1 MSIKGYKQQIIEAL
15 ADLSERD
22 LERMIVNAFE
32 AAERGNP
39 YASGANDALGALLG
53 AYDVEDTA
61 HSLEYVNERSPL
73 QGALGGV
80 R

>member
-1 MSIKGYKQQIIEAL
+1 MVKGYKQQIIEAL
-15 ADLSERD
+15 DEISEHD

-39 YASGANDALGALLG
+39 YASGANDVLGALLG

-61 HSLEYVNERSPL
+61 QSLEYANERSPL
-73 QGALGGV
+73 QGVFG

>member
-1 MSIKGYKQQIIEAL
+1 MGIKGYKQQIIDAL
-15 ADLSERD
+15 DEITEQD

-32 AAERGNP
+32 AAERGSP
-39 YASGANDALGALLG
+39 YASGANDVLGVLLG
-53 AYDVEDTA
+53 AYDAEDTA

-73 QGALGGV
+73 QGVFG